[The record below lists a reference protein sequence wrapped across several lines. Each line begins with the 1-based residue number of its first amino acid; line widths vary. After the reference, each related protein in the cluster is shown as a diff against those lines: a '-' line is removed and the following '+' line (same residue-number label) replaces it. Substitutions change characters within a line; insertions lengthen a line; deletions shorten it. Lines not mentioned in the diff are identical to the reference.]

1 MKRTLKQRIKSI
13 DNDYF
18 DGKIKKT
25 YKKIRRIG
33 AEPFYNIEGYLY
45 RKYRDGKVLF
55 DGEVALKDIILS
67 QYHNDDYE
75 NYRFVNG
82 VVELLAIENYF
93 FKNEYGFDYY
103 RRMQDGNYFDWESR
117 FKKLIESF
125 DKNGYERKHF
135 VQLARD
141 FAVMDGSHRIMLAW
155 YNNLEF
161 INGKVYQTERDRP
174 FNIDFFWEK
183 GFDLSECEII
193 KKKRDALLEEANYLY
208 TGVIWPPAV
217 KYADKILNDIE
228 NHGDGVRVVEK
239 EMIKYTRDDFI
250 GLFKGLYHT
259 DILDEEGM
267 EYKIG
272 LIEKAMDSKTDYTI
286 VRFKL
291 HCDNPRMTMNPKNYM
306 PQSETISRIKQWVRR
321 RYKEKI
327 KNYEYDVIM
336 HISDNYLQ
344 SKFCQN
350 LFLIDKNLETLFDII
365 QKYDYAVIRM
375 PEEGSTNKSFPY
387 YYDYRAN
394 CNILVRS
401 SQKQALIREIESYC
415 NTRCSLDWMGVKK
428 VEENGY
434 VCIKIMLR
442 DFMIFQ
448 FEVTDSLI
456 GITRDFV
463 DVSLDHRDKKGQV
476 NILSVEYEAVVRLL
490 AYIEKPSKKRHLDY
504 LYKNLNEIKDFD
516 FKGVIDKK
524 YQKKVMKVIS
534 NLLEGENRICI

>member
-1 MKRTLKQRIKSI
+1 MKRTLKQRIKSF

-18 DGKIKKT
+18 DGKIKKI

-55 DGEVALKDIILS
+55 NGEVALKDIILS
-67 QYHNDDYE
+67 QYHNDDYD

-93 FKNEYGFDYY
+93 LKNEYGFDYY

-125 DKNGYERKHF
+125 DKNGYEKKHF
-135 VQLARD
+135 VQLAKD

-193 KKKRDALLEEANYLY
+193 KKKRDAILEEANYLY

-217 KYADKILNDIE
+217 KYADKILEDIE

-239 EMIKYTRDDFI
+239 EMIEYTRDDFI

-272 LIEKAMDSKTDYTI
+272 LIEKAMDSKIDYTI

-291 HCDNPRMTMNPKNYM
+291 RCDNPRMTMNPKNYM

-321 RYKEKI
+321 RYKANI

-350 LFLIDKNLETLFDII
+350 LFMIDKNLSELFDGIK
-365 QKYDYAVIRM
+365 KYDYAVMRM
-375 PEEGSTNKSFPY
+375 PDVENINKSFPY

-394 CNILVRS
+394 CNMLVRD
-401 SQKQALIREIESYC
+401 SQKQELIKDIEMYC
-415 NTRCSLDWMGVKK
+415 RKKCSLDWMSVKK
-428 VEENGY
+428 AEENGY

-448 FEVTDSLI
+448 VEVTDSLE
-456 GITRDFV
+456 GISRDFI
-463 DVSLDHRDKKGQV
+463 DTSLANIDKNGQV
-476 NILSVEYEAVVRLL
+476 NVLSREHEAVVRLL
-490 AYIEKPSKKRHLDY
+490 AYIENPNKKRHLDY
-504 LYKNLNEIKDFD
+504 LNKNRSIIKDFIFEGIFD
-516 FKGVIDKK
+516 RK
-524 YQKKVMKVIS
+524 YQKKAMKVIN
-534 NLLEGENRICI
+534 NLEVKIENEK